1 MVLDVNDESNLRMS
15 KEDQIKPKK
24 NAVPRGEGLTP
35 EQKVLQEAK
44 KLTLTTD
51 GRAVHLAWTNL
62 NNLEM
67 EAMLLKALDKI
78 RR

>member
-1 MVLDVNDESNLRMS
+1 MK
-15 KEDQIKPKK
+15 KEDKTKPEVFK
-24 NAVPRGEGLTP
+24 AVPRGDGLTP
-35 EQKVLQEAK
+35 EQKEIQEAK

-51 GRAVHLAWTNL
+51 GKQVHMAWANL